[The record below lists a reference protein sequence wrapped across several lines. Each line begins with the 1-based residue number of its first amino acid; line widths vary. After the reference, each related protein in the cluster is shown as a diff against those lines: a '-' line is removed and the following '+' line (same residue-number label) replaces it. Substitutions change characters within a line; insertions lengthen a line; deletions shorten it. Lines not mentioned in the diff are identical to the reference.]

1 MAAVHYVCPHCFAVN
16 RVPTA
21 KLLAAPNCGQCHQAL
36 VQGEPVN
43 LTSAQFDKF
52 IGRNDLPV
60 VVDYWASWCGPC
72 QMMAPH
78 FAKAAAAL
86 KGQVLLAKVDTE
98 AAQDIAA
105 RYQIRSIPT
114 LILFKQGQ
122 EVKRVSGA
130 MSAQQLMQW
139 LEPV

>member
-1 MAAVHYVCPHCFAVN
+1 M
-16 RVPTA
+16 
-21 KLLAAPNCGQCHQAL
+21 
-36 VQGEPVN
+36 QGEPVN
-43 LTSAQFDKF
+43 LTSAQFEKF
-52 IGRNDLPV
+52 ISRNELPV

-78 FAKAAAAL
+78 FAKAAAVL
-86 KGQVLLAKVDTE
+86 KGRVLFAKVDTE

-122 EVKRVSGA
+122 EVKRMSGA